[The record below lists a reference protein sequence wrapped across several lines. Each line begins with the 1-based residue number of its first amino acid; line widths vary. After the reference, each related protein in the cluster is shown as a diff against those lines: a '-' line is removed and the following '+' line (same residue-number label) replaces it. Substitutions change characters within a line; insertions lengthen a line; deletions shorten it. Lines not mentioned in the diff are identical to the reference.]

1 MCAVIGKIVNWN
13 MAISV
18 PEGAAR
24 NRVLPMARN
33 LLARNATSHADSPQG
48 LRTLRP
54 KEGAI
59 RKLTVNLLGAA
70 ALFAAGVALLR
81 QGTHRPE
88 PPEAKVDDV
97 PPGETVPGKIKL
109 ERLRELGI

>member
-1 MCAVIGKIVNWN
+1 
-13 MAISV
+13 
-18 PEGAAR
+18 
-24 NRVLPMARN
+24 
-33 LLARNATSHADSPQG
+33 
-48 LRTLRP
+48 
-54 KEGAI
+54 
-59 RKLTVNLLGAA
+59 LTVNLLGAA

-88 PPEAKVDDV
+88 PPQAKVDDV